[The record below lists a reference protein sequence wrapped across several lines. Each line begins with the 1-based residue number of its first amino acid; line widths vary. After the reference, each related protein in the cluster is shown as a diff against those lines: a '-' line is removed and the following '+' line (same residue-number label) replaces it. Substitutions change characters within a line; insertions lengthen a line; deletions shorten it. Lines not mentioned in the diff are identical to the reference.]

1 MGKEM
6 AGEKVKQVKY
16 LADIIGE
23 WGKWQLMVSAL
34 IFVCDLVTAINNMGY
49 TFHAFSVDYWCDD
62 VPVDFEVRN
71 DFSKMISL
79 GI

>member
-1 MGKEM
+1 MASEKE
-6 AGEKVKQVKY
+6 VKY

-23 WGKWQLMVSAL
+23 WGKWQLILSAFM
-34 IFVCDLVTAINNMGY
+34 FVCDLVTAINNMGY

-71 DFSKMISL
+71 HFQNGFLLVYKFV
-79 GI
+79 

>member
-1 MGKEM
+1 M
-6 AGEKVKQVKY
+6 AGEKVKEVKY

-23 WGKWQLMVSAL
+23 WGKWQLILTA
-34 IFVCDLVTAINNMGY
+34 FVFVLDLVTAINNMGY

-62 VPVDFEVRN
+62 VPVHFEVRN
-71 DFSKMISL
+71 DFSKRISL